1 MGKAKKI
8 IAGVVAV
15 SLAAGGAAGG
25 LSYAK
30 KHNIKPVNVCSVSSL
45 QYEDYMPDE
54 TYLDGS
60 VTANV
65 TQTISLAKD
74 LIVDD
79 VFVGEGDI
87 VHVGDQLVSFDTTL
101 VDMKLEIAKLKI
113 MKMENELNAVLNR
126 LEYVKAGGSLS
137 DLEDSDSYEA
147 SGEIDGVED
156 PDASEG

>member
-54 TYLDGS
+54 VRHMLDLAPRTEAIAGIHFPETKETLL
-60 VTANV
+60 VPADAWCGAEDAMQRLAAVYGAENV
-65 TQTISLAKD
+65 KLVEAK
-74 LIVDD
+74 
-79 VFVGEGDI
+79 
-87 VHVGDQLVSFDTTL
+87 
-101 VDMKLEIAKLKI
+101 A
-113 MKMENELNAVLNR
+113 
-126 LEYVKAGGSLS
+126 
-137 DLEDSDSYEA
+137 
-147 SGEIDGVED
+147 
-156 PDASEG
+156 